1 METAFGKYVQT
12 LLELSQKYMEYAFA
26 PKIRKLSIK
35 SVCACLNAVSTTE
48 DKKKILEFIGPC
60 IIKSYNT
67 ALDKK
72 FQKDIK
78 RLLKAMTFAFE
89 SIKDKMV
96 FTEQFISDFYVCL
109 NKTCK
114 LIDGNKL
121 TLINDVQSNKVDED
135 EEDAILEDYEYLCE
149 IERRIMEIS
158 GILFKLFGAP
168 LTGLVAQHLFDSFKN
183 NWSSAI
189 KRDRLKSD
197 TEILTSICFFDDFI
211 EYGAIEGVVICIRD
225 FIDNTIKYETDNEDI
240 LQSIVFGYGV
250 ICKKL
255 SKDQF
260 KEYNATIVTYIA
272 NLMQR
277 EVNEDNGRT
286 YDNAVSAMA
295 KYIIYQG
302 NNSNDCLT
310 MGKQIIKTLPLK
322 YDLDECKVLCEEFFN
337 QIKNNNPIFVNDG
350 NMEELKQTIID
361 IKKLNDEKKFL
372 EEQEANLKEIA
383 GKLGL

>member
-1 METAFGKYVQT
+1 MPF
-12 LLELSQKYMEYAFA
+12 
-26 PKIRKLSIK
+26 IK

-48 DKKKILEFIGPC
+48 DKKKVLEFIGPC

-168 LTGLVAQHLFDSFKN
+168 LTGLVAQNLFDSFKN
-183 NWSSAI
+183 NWINAL

-211 EYGAIEGVVICIRD
+211 EHGAIEGVVICIRD
-225 FIDNTIKYETDNEDI
+225 FIDNTSKYDTDNEDI
-240 LQSIVFGYGV
+240 LQSTVYGYGA

-260 KEYNATIVTYIA
+260 KEYNASIVTFIA
-272 NLMQR
+272 KLMER

-310 MGKQIIKTLPLK
+310 MGKQIIKILPLK
-322 YDLDECKVLCEEFFN
+322 NDLEEGKALCEEFFN
-337 QIKNNNPIFVNDG
+337 QIKNNNPIFVNEG